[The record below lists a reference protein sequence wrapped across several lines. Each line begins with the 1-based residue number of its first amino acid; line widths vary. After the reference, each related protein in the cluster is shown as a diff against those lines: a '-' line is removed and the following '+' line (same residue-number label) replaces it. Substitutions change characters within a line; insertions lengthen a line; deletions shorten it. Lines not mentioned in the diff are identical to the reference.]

1 MYSRETIII
10 NKSGLHARP
19 ASDLTLK
26 AKEFASEIKIV
37 NLDKEPWEINIKS
50 ILKVLAAAIPMGA
63 HVEIRAEGDDEK
75 EAVDALVQ
83 LIEAGF
89 GE

>member
-1 MYSRETIII
+1 MYSRETIIV

-26 AKEFASEIKIV
+26 AKGFSSEITIV
-37 NLDKEPWEINIKS
+37 DLDKEAQEINVKS
-50 ILKVLAAAIPMGA
+50 ILKMLAAAIPMGA
-63 HVEIRAEGDDEK
+63 RVKIRAEGDDEK
-75 EAVDALVQ
+75 EAVDALIL
-83 LIEAGF
+83 LIDSRF